1 MTVSQCTITDQ
12 EPTTIQWSI
21 NLRTRSAWGHCQCPL
36 STAAAC
42 PAALRAETE
51 MGLEGPAEPEVRPT
65 ASEAS
70 RPTRGLCIPPMCIWA
85 TWTHPD
91 QCRQSVIFPEMNSVM
106 EVEGLRDAGLCL
118 INKWVNFQGFFDRE
132 QKVIWSIKRPFKGRC
147 PLARQA
153 EIFGNQIIVPIMD
166 LICLLIRIC

>member
-1 MTVSQCTITDQ
+1 MIYTFFSSLVTVSQCTTTDQ

-21 NLRTRSAWGHCQCPL
+21 NLRTRSAWGHCPCPP

-70 RPTRGLCIPPMCIWA
+70 RLTRGLCIPPMCIWA

-91 QCRQSVIFPEMNSVM
+91 QCRQSVIFPGMNSVM
-106 EVEGLRDAGLCL
+106 EAEGLRDAGLCL
-118 INKWVNFQGFFDRE
+118 INKWVNFQVFFDRE
-132 QKVIWSIKRPFKGRC
+132 HKLIWAAFILS
-147 PLARQA
+147 
-153 EIFGNQIIVPIMD
+153 M
-166 LICLLIRIC
+166 

>member
-1 MTVSQCTITDQ
+1 MAVKSGLEKILLKILNAQSQVSNLIVPVLFFSLVTVSQCTTTDQ

-21 NLRTRSAWGHCQCPL
+21 NLRTRSAWGRCPCPP

-42 PAALRAETE
+42 PVALKAETE
-51 MGLEGPAEPEVRPT
+51 MGLEDPAEREVRPT

-70 RPTRGLCIPPMCIWA
+70 RPTRGPCIPLMCIWT

-106 EVEGLRDAGLCL
+106 EVEGLRDVDLCL
-118 INKWVNFQGFFDRE
+118 INKLVVLF
-132 QKVIWSIKRPFKGRC
+132 WSRACSYGP
-147 PLARQA
+147 
-153 EIFGNQIIVPIMD
+153 
-166 LICLLIRIC
+166 